1 MAALKKRYYQKID
14 EEVYSAILD
23 NGMSLSIIKK
33 KGFLE
38 KAAFLSTNFGA
49 LDNHFYIDG
58 ESQSYPA
65 GIAHFLEHKLF
76 EDEQGRDVTLDFVKL
91 GADVNAFTTLD
102 KTTYYFS
109 TLDHF
114 EESLELLLKFTSKF
128 TSSEDS
134 VNHEKRIIEQEINM
148 YQDDPHKL
156 NLDICVP
163 RSSYISEA
171 FIEYLNY
178 DKKTLHST
186 VSFDDASH
194 PIEVEISFQI
204 TDGYQENLISFVNL
218 VKKDDY
224 KVYIYNTHD
233 EESYSNKGFELY
245 NTTPTVK
252 LASYMLKDELNNL
265 GINALVEERPVIKE
279 IKKQGLPYHY
289 SYDISNKYCKEI
301 KEKYPSIIYFI
312 DLHRDGIDKS
322 LSTVTINNKTYAKM
336 MFLLGMKH
344 NNSNKNLEVVTKLN
358 NYLNDNYKGLMR
370 NIYKR
375 NDITYYQYLDS
386 HNFIIEVGGQDNTY
400 QEVYNS
406 IKAFAKALESDLK

>member
-1 MAALKKRYYQKID
+1 MKKFKFILFCLFFLISFYITGSKILNTSLINYLIYD
-14 EEVYSAILD
+14 EEQISSIKYNNMLKEISKSIVNDVVKETTILD
-23 NGMSLSIIKK
+23 NNII
-33 KGFLE
+33 
-38 KAAFLSTNFGA
+38 
-49 LDNHFYIDG
+49 
-58 ESQSYPA
+58 
-65 GIAHFLEHKLF
+65 
-76 EDEQGRDVTLDFVKL
+76 
-91 GADVNAFTTLD
+91 
-102 KTTYYFS
+102 
-109 TLDHF
+109 
-114 EESLELLLKFTSKF
+114 
-128 TSSEDS
+128 
-134 VNHEKRIIEQEINM
+134 IN
-148 YQDDPHKL
+148 K
-156 NLDICVP
+156 NN
-163 RSSYISEA
+163 S
-171 FIEYLNY
+171 
-178 DKKTLHST
+178 
-186 VSFDDASH
+186 
-194 PIEVEISFQI
+194 
-204 TDGYQENLISFVNL
+204 SFVNL
-218 VKKDDY
+218 IKKDDY

-279 IKKQGLPYHY
+279 IKKQGLPYYY

-312 DLHRDGIDKS
+312 DLHRDGIDKR
-322 LSTVTINNKTYAKM
+322 LSTVTINNKAYAKM

-344 NNSNKNLEVVTKLN
+344 SNSNKNLEVVTKLN

-375 NDITYYQYLDS
+375 NDITYYQYFDS

>member
-1 MAALKKRYYQKID
+1 MKKFKFILFCLFFLISFYITGSKILNTSLINYLIYNEEQISSMKYNNMLKEISKSIVNDVVK
-14 EEVYSAILD
+14 ETTILD
-23 NGMSLSIIKK
+23 NNII
-33 KGFLE
+33 
-38 KAAFLSTNFGA
+38 
-49 LDNHFYIDG
+49 
-58 ESQSYPA
+58 
-65 GIAHFLEHKLF
+65 
-76 EDEQGRDVTLDFVKL
+76 
-91 GADVNAFTTLD
+91 
-102 KTTYYFS
+102 
-109 TLDHF
+109 
-114 EESLELLLKFTSKF
+114 
-128 TSSEDS
+128 
-134 VNHEKRIIEQEINM
+134 IN
-148 YQDDPHKL
+148 K
-156 NLDICVP
+156 NN
-163 RSSYISEA
+163 S
-171 FIEYLNY
+171 
-178 DKKTLHST
+178 
-186 VSFDDASH
+186 
-194 PIEVEISFQI
+194 
-204 TDGYQENLISFVNL
+204 SFVNL
-218 VKKDDY
+218 IKKDDY

-233 EESYSNKGFELY
+233 EEGYSNKGFELY

-252 LASYMLKDELNNL
+252 LASYMLKDELKNI

-344 NNSNKNLEVVTKLN
+344 SNSNKNLEVVTKLN

-375 NDITYYQYLDS
+375 NDITYYQYFDS

>member
-1 MAALKKRYYQKID
+1 MKKFKFILFCLFFLISFYITGSKILNTSLINYLIYD
-14 EEVYSAILD
+14 EEQISSIKYNNMLKEISKSIVNDVVKETTILD
-23 NGMSLSIIKK
+23 NNII
-33 KGFLE
+33 
-38 KAAFLSTNFGA
+38 
-49 LDNHFYIDG
+49 
-58 ESQSYPA
+58 
-65 GIAHFLEHKLF
+65 
-76 EDEQGRDVTLDFVKL
+76 
-91 GADVNAFTTLD
+91 
-102 KTTYYFS
+102 
-109 TLDHF
+109 
-114 EESLELLLKFTSKF
+114 
-128 TSSEDS
+128 
-134 VNHEKRIIEQEINM
+134 IN
-148 YQDDPHKL
+148 K
-156 NLDICVP
+156 NN
-163 RSSYISEA
+163 S
-171 FIEYLNY
+171 
-178 DKKTLHST
+178 
-186 VSFDDASH
+186 
-194 PIEVEISFQI
+194 
-204 TDGYQENLISFVNL
+204 SFVNL

-252 LASYMLKDELNNL
+252 LASYMLKDELKNL

-279 IKKQGLPYHY
+279 IKKQGLPYYY

-344 NNSNKNLEVVTKLN
+344 SNSNKNLEVVTKLN

-375 NDITYYQYLDS
+375 NDITYYQYFDS

>member
-1 MAALKKRYYQKID
+1 MKKFKF
-14 EEVYSAILD
+14 ILFC
-23 NGMSLSIIKK
+23 LF
-33 KGFLE
+33 FLI
-38 KAAFLSTNFGA
+38 S
-49 LDNHFYIDG
+49 FYITG
-58 ESQSYPA
+58 SKILNTSLINYLIYNE
-65 GIAHFLEHKLF
+65 
-76 EDEQGRDVTLDFVKL
+76 EQISSIKYNNMLKEISKNIVNNMVKETK
-91 GADVNAFTTLD
+91 FLD
-102 KTTYYFS
+102 K
-109 TLDHF
+109 
-114 EESLELLLKFTSKF
+114 
-128 TSSEDS
+128 
-134 VNHEKRIIEQEINM
+134 
-148 YQDDPHKL
+148 
-156 NLDICVP
+156 
-163 RSSYISEA
+163 
-171 FIEYLNY
+171 
-178 DKKTLHST
+178 
-186 VSFDDASH
+186 
-194 PIEVEISFQI
+194 PIENNNNF
-204 TDGYQENLISFVNL
+204 SFVNL

-279 IKKQGLPYHY
+279 IKKQGLPYYY

-344 NNSNKNLEVVTKLN
+344 SNSNKNLEVVTKLN

-375 NDITYYQYLDS
+375 NDITYYQYFDS

>member
-1 MAALKKRYYQKID
+1 MKKFKFILFCLFFLISFYITGSKILNTSLINYLIYNEEQISSIKYNNMLKEISKSIVNDVVK
-14 EEVYSAILD
+14 ETTILD
-23 NGMSLSIIKK
+23 NNII
-33 KGFLE
+33 
-38 KAAFLSTNFGA
+38 
-49 LDNHFYIDG
+49 
-58 ESQSYPA
+58 
-65 GIAHFLEHKLF
+65 
-76 EDEQGRDVTLDFVKL
+76 
-91 GADVNAFTTLD
+91 
-102 KTTYYFS
+102 
-109 TLDHF
+109 
-114 EESLELLLKFTSKF
+114 
-128 TSSEDS
+128 
-134 VNHEKRIIEQEINM
+134 IN
-148 YQDDPHKL
+148 K
-156 NLDICVP
+156 NN
-163 RSSYISEA
+163 S
-171 FIEYLNY
+171 
-178 DKKTLHST
+178 
-186 VSFDDASH
+186 
-194 PIEVEISFQI
+194 
-204 TDGYQENLISFVNL
+204 SFVNL
-218 VKKDDY
+218 IKKDDY

-233 EESYSNKGFELY
+233 EEGYSNKGFELY

-279 IKKQGLPYHY
+279 IKKQGLPYYY

-322 LSTVTINNKTYAKM
+322 LSTVTINNKAYAKM

-344 NNSNKNLEVVTKLN
+344 SNSNKNLEVVTKLN

-375 NDITYYQYLDS
+375 NDITYYQYFDS

>member
-1 MAALKKRYYQKID
+1 MKKFKFILFCLFFLISFYITGSKILNTSLINYLIYNEEQISSMKYNNMLKEISKSIVNDVVK
-14 EEVYSAILD
+14 ETTILD
-23 NGMSLSIIKK
+23 NNII
-33 KGFLE
+33 
-38 KAAFLSTNFGA
+38 
-49 LDNHFYIDG
+49 
-58 ESQSYPA
+58 
-65 GIAHFLEHKLF
+65 
-76 EDEQGRDVTLDFVKL
+76 
-91 GADVNAFTTLD
+91 
-102 KTTYYFS
+102 
-109 TLDHF
+109 
-114 EESLELLLKFTSKF
+114 
-128 TSSEDS
+128 
-134 VNHEKRIIEQEINM
+134 IN
-148 YQDDPHKL
+148 K
-156 NLDICVP
+156 NN
-163 RSSYISEA
+163 S
-171 FIEYLNY
+171 
-178 DKKTLHST
+178 
-186 VSFDDASH
+186 
-194 PIEVEISFQI
+194 
-204 TDGYQENLISFVNL
+204 SFVNL
-218 VKKDDY
+218 IKKDDY

-233 EESYSNKGFELY
+233 EEGYSNKGFELY

-252 LASYMLKDELNNL
+252 LASYMLKDELKNL

-344 NNSNKNLEVVTKLN
+344 SNSNKNLEVVTKLN

-375 NDITYYQYLDS
+375 NDITYYQYFDS

>member
-1 MAALKKRYYQKID
+1 MKKFKF
-14 EEVYSAILD
+14 ILFC
-23 NGMSLSIIKK
+23 LF
-33 KGFLE
+33 FLI
-38 KAAFLSTNFGA
+38 S
-49 LDNHFYIDG
+49 FYITG
-58 ESQSYPA
+58 SKILNTSLINYLIYNE
-65 GIAHFLEHKLF
+65 
-76 EDEQGRDVTLDFVKL
+76 EQISSIKYNNMLKEISKNIVNNMVKETK
-91 GADVNAFTTLD
+91 FLD
-102 KTTYYFS
+102 K
-109 TLDHF
+109 
-114 EESLELLLKFTSKF
+114 
-128 TSSEDS
+128 
-134 VNHEKRIIEQEINM
+134 
-148 YQDDPHKL
+148 
-156 NLDICVP
+156 
-163 RSSYISEA
+163 
-171 FIEYLNY
+171 
-178 DKKTLHST
+178 
-186 VSFDDASH
+186 
-194 PIEVEISFQI
+194 PIENNNNF
-204 TDGYQENLISFVNL
+204 SFVNL

-312 DLHRDGIDKS
+312 DLHRDGIDKR

-375 NDITYYQYLDS
+375 NDCFLR
-386 HNFIIEVGGQDNTY
+386 
-400 QEVYNS
+400 
-406 IKAFAKALESDLK
+406 

>member
-1 MAALKKRYYQKID
+1 MKKFKFILFCLFFLISFYITGSKILNTSLINYLIYNEEQISSMKYNNMLKKISKSIVND
-14 EEVYSAILD
+14 VVKETTILD
-23 NGMSLSIIKK
+23 NNII
-33 KGFLE
+33 
-38 KAAFLSTNFGA
+38 
-49 LDNHFYIDG
+49 
-58 ESQSYPA
+58 
-65 GIAHFLEHKLF
+65 
-76 EDEQGRDVTLDFVKL
+76 
-91 GADVNAFTTLD
+91 
-102 KTTYYFS
+102 
-109 TLDHF
+109 
-114 EESLELLLKFTSKF
+114 
-128 TSSEDS
+128 
-134 VNHEKRIIEQEINM
+134 IN
-148 YQDDPHKL
+148 K
-156 NLDICVP
+156 NN
-163 RSSYISEA
+163 S
-171 FIEYLNY
+171 
-178 DKKTLHST
+178 
-186 VSFDDASH
+186 
-194 PIEVEISFQI
+194 
-204 TDGYQENLISFVNL
+204 SFVNL
-218 VKKDDY
+218 IKKDDY

-233 EESYSNKGFELY
+233 EEGYSNKGFELY

-344 NNSNKNLEVVTKLN
+344 SNSNKNLEVVTKLN

-375 NDITYYQYLDS
+375 NDITYYQYFDS

>member
-1 MAALKKRYYQKID
+1 MKKFKFILFCLFFLISFYITGSKILNTSLINYLIYD
-14 EEVYSAILD
+14 EEQISSMKYNNMLKEISKSIVNDVVKETTILD
-23 NGMSLSIIKK
+23 NNII
-33 KGFLE
+33 
-38 KAAFLSTNFGA
+38 
-49 LDNHFYIDG
+49 
-58 ESQSYPA
+58 
-65 GIAHFLEHKLF
+65 
-76 EDEQGRDVTLDFVKL
+76 
-91 GADVNAFTTLD
+91 
-102 KTTYYFS
+102 
-109 TLDHF
+109 
-114 EESLELLLKFTSKF
+114 
-128 TSSEDS
+128 
-134 VNHEKRIIEQEINM
+134 IN
-148 YQDDPHKL
+148 K
-156 NLDICVP
+156 NN
-163 RSSYISEA
+163 S
-171 FIEYLNY
+171 
-178 DKKTLHST
+178 
-186 VSFDDASH
+186 
-194 PIEVEISFQI
+194 
-204 TDGYQENLISFVNL
+204 SFVNL
-218 VKKDDY
+218 IKKDDY

-279 IKKQGLPYHY
+279 IKKQGLPYYY

-344 NNSNKNLEVVTKLN
+344 SDSNKNLEVVTKLN

-375 NDITYYQYLDS
+375 NDITYYQYFDS

>member
-1 MAALKKRYYQKID
+1 
-14 EEVYSAILD
+14 
-23 NGMSLSIIKK
+23 
-33 KGFLE
+33 
-38 KAAFLSTNFGA
+38 
-49 LDNHFYIDG
+49 
-58 ESQSYPA
+58 
-65 GIAHFLEHKLF
+65 
-76 EDEQGRDVTLDFVKL
+76 
-91 GADVNAFTTLD
+91 
-102 KTTYYFS
+102 
-109 TLDHF
+109 
-114 EESLELLLKFTSKF
+114 
-128 TSSEDS
+128 
-134 VNHEKRIIEQEINM
+134 
-148 YQDDPHKL
+148 
-156 NLDICVP
+156 
-163 RSSYISEA
+163 
-171 FIEYLNY
+171 
-178 DKKTLHST
+178 
-186 VSFDDASH
+186 
-194 PIEVEISFQI
+194 
-204 TDGYQENLISFVNL
+204 
-218 VKKDDY
+218 
-224 KVYIYNTHD
+224 
-233 EESYSNKGFELY
+233 
-245 NTTPTVK
+245 
-252 LASYMLKDELNNL
+252 MLKDELNNL

-375 NDITYYQYLDS
+375 NDITYYQYFDS

>member
-1 MAALKKRYYQKID
+1 MKKFKFILFCLFFLISFYITGSKILNTSLINYLIYNEEQISSMKYNNMLKEISKSIVNDVVK
-14 EEVYSAILD
+14 ETTILD
-23 NGMSLSIIKK
+23 NNII
-33 KGFLE
+33 
-38 KAAFLSTNFGA
+38 
-49 LDNHFYIDG
+49 
-58 ESQSYPA
+58 
-65 GIAHFLEHKLF
+65 
-76 EDEQGRDVTLDFVKL
+76 
-91 GADVNAFTTLD
+91 
-102 KTTYYFS
+102 
-109 TLDHF
+109 
-114 EESLELLLKFTSKF
+114 
-128 TSSEDS
+128 
-134 VNHEKRIIEQEINM
+134 IN
-148 YQDDPHKL
+148 K
-156 NLDICVP
+156 NN
-163 RSSYISEA
+163 S
-171 FIEYLNY
+171 
-178 DKKTLHST
+178 
-186 VSFDDASH
+186 
-194 PIEVEISFQI
+194 
-204 TDGYQENLISFVNL
+204 SFVNL
-218 VKKDDY
+218 IKKDDY

-233 EESYSNKGFELY
+233 EEGYSNKGFELY

-301 KEKYPSIIYFI
+301 KGKYPSIIYFI

-336 MFLLGMKH
+336 MILLGMKH
-344 NNSNKNLEVVTKLN
+344 SNSNKNLEVVTKLN

-375 NDITYYQYLDS
+375 NDITYYQYFDS

>member
-1 MAALKKRYYQKID
+1 MKKFKF
-14 EEVYSAILD
+14 ILFC
-23 NGMSLSIIKK
+23 LF
-33 KGFLE
+33 FLI
-38 KAAFLSTNFGA
+38 S
-49 LDNHFYIDG
+49 FYITG
-58 ESQSYPA
+58 SKILNTSLINYLIYNE
-65 GIAHFLEHKLF
+65 
-76 EDEQGRDVTLDFVKL
+76 EQISSIKYNNMLKEISKNIVNNMVKETK
-91 GADVNAFTTLD
+91 FLD
-102 KTTYYFS
+102 K
-109 TLDHF
+109 
-114 EESLELLLKFTSKF
+114 
-128 TSSEDS
+128 
-134 VNHEKRIIEQEINM
+134 
-148 YQDDPHKL
+148 
-156 NLDICVP
+156 
-163 RSSYISEA
+163 
-171 FIEYLNY
+171 
-178 DKKTLHST
+178 
-186 VSFDDASH
+186 
-194 PIEVEISFQI
+194 PIENNNNF
-204 TDGYQENLISFVNL
+204 SFVNL

-252 LASYMLKDELNNL
+252 LASYMLKDELKNL

-279 IKKQGLPYHY
+279 IKKQGLPYYY

-344 NNSNKNLEVVTKLN
+344 SNSNKNLEVVTKLN

-375 NDITYYQYLDS
+375 NDITYYQYFDS

>member
-1 MAALKKRYYQKID
+1 MKKFKFILFCLFFLISFYITGSKILNTSLINYLIYDEEQISSMKYNNMLKKISKSIVND
-14 EEVYSAILD
+14 VVKETTILD
-23 NGMSLSIIKK
+23 NNII
-33 KGFLE
+33 
-38 KAAFLSTNFGA
+38 
-49 LDNHFYIDG
+49 
-58 ESQSYPA
+58 
-65 GIAHFLEHKLF
+65 
-76 EDEQGRDVTLDFVKL
+76 
-91 GADVNAFTTLD
+91 
-102 KTTYYFS
+102 
-109 TLDHF
+109 
-114 EESLELLLKFTSKF
+114 
-128 TSSEDS
+128 
-134 VNHEKRIIEQEINM
+134 IN
-148 YQDDPHKL
+148 K
-156 NLDICVP
+156 NN
-163 RSSYISEA
+163 S
-171 FIEYLNY
+171 
-178 DKKTLHST
+178 
-186 VSFDDASH
+186 
-194 PIEVEISFQI
+194 
-204 TDGYQENLISFVNL
+204 SFVNL
-218 VKKDDY
+218 IKKDDY

-233 EESYSNKGFELY
+233 EEGYSNKGFELY

-265 GINALVEERPVIKE
+265 GIKALVEERPVIKE

-344 NNSNKNLEVVTKLN
+344 SNSNKNLEVVTKLN

-375 NDITYYQYLDS
+375 NDITYYQYFDS

>member
-1 MAALKKRYYQKID
+1 MKKFKFILFCLFFLISFYITGSKILNTSLINYLIYNEEQISSIKYNNMLKEISKSIVNDVVK
-14 EEVYSAILD
+14 ETTILD
-23 NGMSLSIIKK
+23 NNII
-33 KGFLE
+33 
-38 KAAFLSTNFGA
+38 
-49 LDNHFYIDG
+49 
-58 ESQSYPA
+58 
-65 GIAHFLEHKLF
+65 
-76 EDEQGRDVTLDFVKL
+76 
-91 GADVNAFTTLD
+91 
-102 KTTYYFS
+102 
-109 TLDHF
+109 
-114 EESLELLLKFTSKF
+114 
-128 TSSEDS
+128 
-134 VNHEKRIIEQEINM
+134 IN
-148 YQDDPHKL
+148 K
-156 NLDICVP
+156 NN
-163 RSSYISEA
+163 S
-171 FIEYLNY
+171 
-178 DKKTLHST
+178 
-186 VSFDDASH
+186 
-194 PIEVEISFQI
+194 
-204 TDGYQENLISFVNL
+204 SFVNL
-218 VKKDDY
+218 IKKDDY

-252 LASYMLKDELNNL
+252 LASYMLKDELKNL

-279 IKKQGLPYHY
+279 IKKQGLPYYY

-344 NNSNKNLEVVTKLN
+344 SNSNKNLEVVTKLN

-375 NDITYYQYLDS
+375 NDITYYQYFDS

>member
-1 MAALKKRYYQKID
+1 MKKFKFILFCLFFLISFYITGSKILNTSLINYLIYD
-14 EEVYSAILD
+14 EEQISSMKYNNMLKEISKSIVNDVVKETTILD
-23 NGMSLSIIKK
+23 NNII
-33 KGFLE
+33 
-38 KAAFLSTNFGA
+38 
-49 LDNHFYIDG
+49 
-58 ESQSYPA
+58 
-65 GIAHFLEHKLF
+65 
-76 EDEQGRDVTLDFVKL
+76 
-91 GADVNAFTTLD
+91 
-102 KTTYYFS
+102 
-109 TLDHF
+109 
-114 EESLELLLKFTSKF
+114 
-128 TSSEDS
+128 
-134 VNHEKRIIEQEINM
+134 IN
-148 YQDDPHKL
+148 K
-156 NLDICVP
+156 NN
-163 RSSYISEA
+163 S
-171 FIEYLNY
+171 
-178 DKKTLHST
+178 
-186 VSFDDASH
+186 
-194 PIEVEISFQI
+194 
-204 TDGYQENLISFVNL
+204 SFVNL
-218 VKKDDY
+218 IKKDDY

-279 IKKQGLPYHY
+279 IKKQGLPYYY

-344 NNSNKNLEVVTKLN
+344 SNSNKNLEVVTKLN

-375 NDITYYQYLDS
+375 NDITYYQYFDS

>member
-1 MAALKKRYYQKID
+1 MKKFKFILFCLFFLISFYITGSKILNTSLINYLIYD
-14 EEVYSAILD
+14 EEQISSIKYNNMLKEISKSIVNDVVKETTILD
-23 NGMSLSIIKK
+23 NNII
-33 KGFLE
+33 
-38 KAAFLSTNFGA
+38 
-49 LDNHFYIDG
+49 
-58 ESQSYPA
+58 
-65 GIAHFLEHKLF
+65 
-76 EDEQGRDVTLDFVKL
+76 
-91 GADVNAFTTLD
+91 
-102 KTTYYFS
+102 
-109 TLDHF
+109 
-114 EESLELLLKFTSKF
+114 
-128 TSSEDS
+128 
-134 VNHEKRIIEQEINM
+134 IN
-148 YQDDPHKL
+148 K
-156 NLDICVP
+156 NN
-163 RSSYISEA
+163 S
-171 FIEYLNY
+171 
-178 DKKTLHST
+178 
-186 VSFDDASH
+186 
-194 PIEVEISFQI
+194 
-204 TDGYQENLISFVNL
+204 SFVNL

-279 IKKQGLPYHY
+279 IKKQGLPYYY

-344 NNSNKNLEVVTKLN
+344 SNSNKNLEVVTKLN

-375 NDITYYQYLDS
+375 NDITYYQYFDS

>member
-1 MAALKKRYYQKID
+1 MKKFKFILFCLFFLISFYITGSKILNTSLINYLIYNEEQISSMKYNNMLKEISKSIVNDVVK
-14 EEVYSAILD
+14 ETTILD
-23 NGMSLSIIKK
+23 NNII
-33 KGFLE
+33 
-38 KAAFLSTNFGA
+38 
-49 LDNHFYIDG
+49 
-58 ESQSYPA
+58 
-65 GIAHFLEHKLF
+65 
-76 EDEQGRDVTLDFVKL
+76 
-91 GADVNAFTTLD
+91 
-102 KTTYYFS
+102 
-109 TLDHF
+109 
-114 EESLELLLKFTSKF
+114 
-128 TSSEDS
+128 
-134 VNHEKRIIEQEINM
+134 IN
-148 YQDDPHKL
+148 K
-156 NLDICVP
+156 NN
-163 RSSYISEA
+163 S
-171 FIEYLNY
+171 
-178 DKKTLHST
+178 
-186 VSFDDASH
+186 
-194 PIEVEISFQI
+194 
-204 TDGYQENLISFVNL
+204 SFVNL
-218 VKKDDY
+218 IKKDDY

-279 IKKQGLPYHY
+279 IKKQGLPYYY

-344 NNSNKNLEVVTKLN
+344 SNSNKNLEVVTKLN

-375 NDITYYQYLDS
+375 NDITYYQYFDS

>member
-1 MAALKKRYYQKID
+1 MKKFKFILFCLFFLISFYITGSKILNTSLINYLIYNEEQISSMKYNNMLKEISKSIVNDVVK
-14 EEVYSAILD
+14 ETTILD
-23 NGMSLSIIKK
+23 NNII
-33 KGFLE
+33 
-38 KAAFLSTNFGA
+38 
-49 LDNHFYIDG
+49 
-58 ESQSYPA
+58 
-65 GIAHFLEHKLF
+65 
-76 EDEQGRDVTLDFVKL
+76 
-91 GADVNAFTTLD
+91 
-102 KTTYYFS
+102 
-109 TLDHF
+109 
-114 EESLELLLKFTSKF
+114 
-128 TSSEDS
+128 
-134 VNHEKRIIEQEINM
+134 IN
-148 YQDDPHKL
+148 K
-156 NLDICVP
+156 NN
-163 RSSYISEA
+163 S
-171 FIEYLNY
+171 
-178 DKKTLHST
+178 
-186 VSFDDASH
+186 
-194 PIEVEISFQI
+194 
-204 TDGYQENLISFVNL
+204 SFVNL
-218 VKKDDY
+218 IKKDDY

-252 LASYMLKDELNNL
+252 LASYMLKDELKNL

-279 IKKQGLPYHY
+279 IKKQGLPYYY

-322 LSTVTINNKTYAKM
+322 LSTVTINDKTYAKM

-344 NNSNKNLEVVTKLN
+344 SNSNKNLEVVTKLN

>member
-1 MAALKKRYYQKID
+1 MKKFKFILFCLFFLISFYITGSKILNTSLINYLIYD
-14 EEVYSAILD
+14 EEQISSMKYNNMLKEISKSIVNDVVKETTILD
-23 NGMSLSIIKK
+23 NNII
-33 KGFLE
+33 
-38 KAAFLSTNFGA
+38 
-49 LDNHFYIDG
+49 
-58 ESQSYPA
+58 
-65 GIAHFLEHKLF
+65 
-76 EDEQGRDVTLDFVKL
+76 
-91 GADVNAFTTLD
+91 
-102 KTTYYFS
+102 
-109 TLDHF
+109 
-114 EESLELLLKFTSKF
+114 
-128 TSSEDS
+128 
-134 VNHEKRIIEQEINM
+134 IN
-148 YQDDPHKL
+148 K
-156 NLDICVP
+156 NN
-163 RSSYISEA
+163 S
-171 FIEYLNY
+171 
-178 DKKTLHST
+178 
-186 VSFDDASH
+186 
-194 PIEVEISFQI
+194 
-204 TDGYQENLISFVNL
+204 SFVNL
-218 VKKDDY
+218 IKKDDY

-279 IKKQGLPYHY
+279 IKKQGLPYYY

-312 DLHRDGIDKS
+312 DLHRDGIDKR

-344 NNSNKNLEVVTKLN
+344 SNSNKNLEVVTKLN

-375 NDITYYQYLDS
+375 NDITYYQYFDS